1 LGVLDLNDKKSKLF
15 PNRWKKRQNVAS
27 KIEKFSKKQT
37 FWLIFSI
44 LMKKITIC
52 GDCFVFDYRVTLH
65 DNLTVYFLSDEK
77 ISNDC
82 IGSQPDFYFILQEY

>member
-1 LGVLDLNDKKSKLF
+1 MGIKQ
-15 PNRWKKRQNVAS
+15 KRCI

-37 FWLIFSI
+37 FWPIFSR

-52 GDCFVFDYRVTLH
+52 GDCFVFDYPVTLH
-65 DNLTVYFLSDEK
+65 YNLTAYFLSDEK

-82 IGSQPDFYFILQEY
+82 TGSQPDFYFILQNY

>member
-1 LGVLDLNDKKSKLF
+1 MKKAQKRCAK
-15 PNRWKKRQNVAS
+15 NREIFKKTDILAD
-27 KIEKFSKKQT
+27 
-37 FWLIFSI
+37 FSI

-65 DNLTVYFLSDEK
+65 DNLTVYILSDEK